1 MKTRKASNYLNS
13 VTHQNNSRD
22 AMHPQQQAPVTMRL
36 LTRLPEL
43 SSHFSPGPAPQIVS

>member
-22 AMHPQQQAPVTMRL
+22 AMHPQQASAGHDAAL
-36 LTRLPEL
+36 DE
-43 SSHFSPGPAPQIVS
+43 AA